1 LLGNFIQMIFYRIE
15 RVIFVL
21 FAVILSAELSAQSV
35 DVSERI
41 SQILNHPLM
50 QGVDIS
56 IYAYNI
62 SDSKIIFQKDK
73 DRQLNPASVT
83 KLFTSSTALYYLG
96 AYYKFPTEFYVKE
109 FPDDEGV
116 LDGDLYIKGFGD
128 PRMVNENIFNL
139 ILELKREGINRIDG
153 SVYLDTTFFDKEY
166 FKPGWQKDVGI
177 RAYYA
182 PISAFAVDFNSFT
195 VYVKPASSEGEKPV
209 IFIEPPL
216 KKYFKIKN
224 SATTTKKG
232 NTIDVDIKPGKDFLE
247 VLIKGEIG
255 INQKGKKFNRR
266 VEEPDSYALEVLK
279 WFFDIHGVKV
289 KGKFK
294 VKELPQEDVKLFYTY
309 YSEPLMTVIR
319 DLNKHSNNFSADQ
332 LLKHLGGIV
341 YGPPATFEKGLTV
354 IDDFAKVA
362 GVDKSEYHFTNGSG
376 LSHENRV
383 STEAIVKL
391 LNYVYSNF
399 QIMPDFLSSLSI
411 ASADGTIRKRFFG
424 TPCELKTRAKT
435 GSIDGVASIAGYTTN
450 SKSDIISF
458 AIIANNFEPKKYR
471 EVSEIL
477 DSIIVEISK

>member
-1 LLGNFIQMIFYRIE
+1 MGQRRTEII
-15 RVIFVL
+15 L
-21 FAVILSAELSAQSV
+21 FFLISIALSSGSSAQSV
-35 DVSERI
+35 EIEDSI
-41 SQILNHPLM
+41 LQILNHPLI

-62 SDSKIIFQKDK
+62 SSKKVIYQKDGK
-73 DRQLNPASVT
+73 RQLNPASVT
-83 KLFTSSTALYYLG
+83 KLFTSAAALYYLG
-96 AYYKFPTEFYVKE
+96 SYYRFPTEFYVVD
-109 FPDDEGV
+109 FPDDDGT
-116 LDGDLYIKGFGD
+116 LSGDLYIKGFGD

-139 ILELKREGINRIDG
+139 VLEIKREGIRRIDG
-153 SVYLDTTFFDKEY
+153 NVYLDTTFFDKEY

-182 PISAFAVDFNSFT
+182 PVSAFAVDFNSFT
-195 VYVKPASSEGEKPV
+195 VYVKPAANEGEKPV
-209 IFIEPPL
+209 VFIEPPL
-216 KKYFKIKN
+216 SKYFKVKN
-224 SATTTKKG
+224 SAITSRRG

-247 VLIKGEIG
+247 VIIKGEIG

-266 VEEPDSYALEVLK
+266 VEDPDSYALEVLK
-279 WFFDIHGVKV
+279 WFFDIHGLKV
-289 KGKFK
+289 RGKFK
-294 VKELPQEDVKLFYTY
+294 VKEVPQEDVKLFYTY

-341 YGPPATFEKGLTV
+341 YGPPATFEKGLNV

-435 GSIDGVASIAGYTTN
+435 GTIDGVASIAGYTIN
-450 SKSDIISF
+450 SKSEIISF
-458 AIIANNFEPKKYR
+458 AIIANNFEPKRYR
-471 EVSEIL
+471 EITEIL
-477 DSIIVEISK
+477 DSIVVEISK